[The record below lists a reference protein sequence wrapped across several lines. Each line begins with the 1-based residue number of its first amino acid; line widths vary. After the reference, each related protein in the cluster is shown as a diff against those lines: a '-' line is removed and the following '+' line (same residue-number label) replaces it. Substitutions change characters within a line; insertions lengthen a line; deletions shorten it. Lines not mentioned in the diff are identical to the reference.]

1 MAISPRAMVQG
12 TAAQVQSIPAP
23 LGGWN
28 ARDSLA
34 NMEPMDAVT
43 LINMFP
49 TVSSL
54 TMRGGYT
61 KHATGL
67 DGNVQSIMVYND
79 GTGSEMF
86 AATSTGK
93 IYDTTSSGAVGAAV
107 VSGLT
112 NGIWEYTNI
121 TTSGGSYLYAVNGVD
136 KPQLY
141 NGTTWTAI
149 DGASTPAITG
159 VTTTDL
165 SNITLFKNRIW
176 FIEKDTLKAWYLP
189 TSSVGG
195 AAQYLDLSAIAK
207 FGGHL
212 VDLDTWTLDAG
223 YGVDDNLAF
232 VTSNGEVILYRGTD
246 PASASTWALIGVWK
260 LGSPIGNRCMLKWG
274 GDLLILTY
282 DGLMPMAASL
292 QSSRLDPRVALSDK
306 IQGAIAA
313 ATTAYGGNHAAVG
326 WQIVYTAKNN
336 AVWINVPVAD
346 GQQEQYV
353 MNTITKSWAQFTGW
367 PAFCWEIYED
377 NPYFGADGYVAKAW
391 DTTYADDTA
400 NITTTTLQAFNYMGA
415 RGVKKYFTRARPT
428 LFSNGNP
435 TIGVGMNIDFDTSD
449 TTASVTFASTSYGVW
464 DTGLWDSAL
473 WGADLSVQNLWL
485 GITGIGYCGGL
496 QMKTA
501 SKGIQIQWTSTDV
514 VYQTGWAGV

>member
-1 MAISPRAMVQG
+1 MTFSPRAMVQG
-12 TAAQVQSIPAP
+12 TAAQVQSLPAP

-34 NMEPMDAVT
+34 NMEPTDAVT

-49 TVSSL
+49 TVSNL

-67 DGNVQSIMVYND
+67 DGKVQTLMVYND
-79 GTGSEMF
+79 GNNTEIF
-86 AATSTGK
+86 AVTSTGK
-93 IYDTTSSGAVGAAV
+93 IYDVTAGGAVGAPV
-107 VSGLT
+107 VTGLT
-112 NGIWEYTNI
+112 NGIWEYVNI
-121 TTSGGSYLYAVNGVD
+121 TTAGGSYLMAVNGAD
-136 KPQLY
+136 SALLY
-141 NGTTWTAI
+141 NGATWTN
-149 DGASTPAITG
+149 PAITG
-159 VTTTDL
+159 VTSSTL
-165 SNITLFKNRIW
+165 CNITLFKNRLW
-176 FIEKDTLKAWYLP
+176 FIEQYTLKAWYLP
-189 TSSVGG
+189 TSSIGG
-195 AAQYLDLSAIAK
+195 AAQYIDMSSIAK

-232 VTSNGEVILYRGTD
+232 ITSIGEVIVYRGTD
-246 PASASTWALIGVWK
+246 PASAATWSLIGVWK
-260 LGSPIGNRCMLKWG
+260 LGSPVGTRCMLKWG

-306 IQGAIAA
+306 IQGAITA

-326 WQIVYTAKNN
+326 WQVVYTAKNN

-346 GQQEQYV
+346 GQQQQYV
-353 MNTITKSWAQFTGW
+353 MNTITKSWCQFIGW
-367 PAFCWEIYED
+367 AAYCWEIYQD
-377 NPYFGADGYVAKAW
+377 DPYFGSDGYVGKAW
-391 DTTYADDTA
+391 DDNYTDYTS
-400 NITTTTLQAFNYMGA
+400 NITTQTLQAFNYFGS
-415 RGVKKYFTRARPT
+415 RGVKKYFTRARPSIFT
-428 LFSNGNP
+428 NGDP

-449 TTASVTFASTSYGVW
+449 TTAPVTFTGSTYGVW
-464 DTGLWDSAL
+464 DGLTSTWDVAI
-473 WGADLSVQNLWL
+473 WGADLAIQNTWL

-501 SKGIQIQWTSTDV
+501 SSGLQIQWASTDV

>member
-12 TAAQVQSIPAP
+12 TAAQVQSLPAP

-34 NMEPMDAVT
+34 NMEPTDAVT
-43 LINMFP
+43 LVNMFP
-49 TVSSL
+49 TVSNL
-54 TMRGGYT
+54 TMRGGYI

-67 DGNVQSIMVYND
+67 DGNAQTIMVYNY
-79 GTGSEMF
+79 GNNSKMF

-93 IYDTTSSGAVGAAV
+93 IYDTTASGAVGAAV
-107 VSGLT
+107 VTGLT

-136 KPQLY
+136 KPLLY
-141 NGTTWTAI
+141 NGTTWTPI

-159 VTTTDL
+159 VTTTTL
-165 SNITLFKNRIW
+165 VNITLFKNRLW
-176 FIEKDTLKAWYLP
+176 FIEKNTLKAWYLP

-195 AAQYLDLSAIAK
+195 AAQYLDLSSICK

-232 VTSNGEVILYRGTD
+232 ITSTGEVVVYRGTD
-246 PASASTWALIGVWK
+246 PASAATWALIGVWK
-260 LGSPIGNRCMLKWG
+260 LGSPVGTRAMLKWG

-306 IQGAIAA
+306 IQGAITA
-313 ATTAYGGNHAAVG
+313 ATAAYGGNHASVG
-326 WQIVYTAKNN
+326 WQVVYTAKNN
-336 AVWINVPVAD
+336 AVWINIPVAN

-367 PAFCWEIYED
+367 SAYCWEIYED
-377 NPYFGADGYVAKAW
+377 DPYFGGTGYVGKAW
-391 DTTYADDTA
+391 DDGYIDDTS
-400 NITTTTLQAFNYMGA
+400 NIVTSTLQAFNYMGT
-415 RGVKKYFTRARPT
+415 RGVKKYFTRARPSI
-428 LFSNGNP
+428 FSNGSP
-435 TIGVGMNIDFDTSD
+435 AIGVGMNIDFDTSD
-449 TTASVTFASTSYGVW
+449 TTSPVTFTPTAAARWDSGVW
-464 DTGLWDSAL
+464 DLGV
-473 WGADLSVQNLWL
+473 WGASLTIQNTWL

-501 SKGIQIQWTSTDV
+501 SSGLEIQWASTDV